1 MMPPPHQIPQR
12 EPPQATP
19 LSPQIPPPPT
29 INFPAQ
35 LSPAPSSDA
44 IIPSQDRMNDN
55 LLATWGPLVGIAA
68 IFVYAFSSLGVVILC
83 GVGLWYVSQ
92 QQEAKKKE

>member
-1 MMPPPHQIPQR
+1 MQ
-12 EPPQATP
+12 
-19 LSPQIPPPPT
+19 
-29 INFPAQ
+29 
-35 LSPAPSSDA
+35 
-44 IIPSQDRMNDN
+44 DN

-92 QQEAKKKE
+92 QQEAKKK